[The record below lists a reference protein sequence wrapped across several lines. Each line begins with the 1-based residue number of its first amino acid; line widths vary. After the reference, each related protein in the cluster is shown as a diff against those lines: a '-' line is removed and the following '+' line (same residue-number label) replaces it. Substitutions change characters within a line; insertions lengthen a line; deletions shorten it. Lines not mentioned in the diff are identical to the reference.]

1 MLLRLLHV
9 HVLILTRTNI
19 LNLLLIL
26 LNILVLNLGLI
37 LLNILVLYLGLILLN
52 ILVLN
57 LRLRLLHIVLGAL
70 WKGKEKRA
78 AIIRGQGNMRSVPEE

>member
-37 LLNILVLYLGLILLN
+37 LLNILVL
-52 ILVLN
+52 N

-70 WKGKEKRA
+70 WKGKEREQRLSEVK
-78 AIIRGQGNMRSVPEE
+78 ET